1 MSDFKIKPD
10 RLAILRELFGDNRS
24 EWSPE
29 QFKELFVIPPY
40 FKKLESLRPCF
51 LVGGRGTGK
60 TTALQSLHYIAT
72 LERLESESLGFSDQ
86 LYLGIHLRL
95 NKNRVKAFQGA
106 LLSNEMWSKAFSH
119 YINLLVCIELVK
131 LSEWVELRENQSF
144 SKVALQRI
152 CADLAVE
159 PQENLK
165 DLSTVLKKELS
176 VLQLYVNNP
185 NISTPIFSIA
195 EAPIRSFVEELSE
208 SGLIGERVIYC
219 CFDEYENLLDYQQ
232 AILNTYIKHAERPLS
247 YKIGVRKNGF
257 RNRSTIDT
265 SDSLQTPDDYA
276 EIEIVDEGFEYFANA
291 VAELRLKRAS
301 DKGVPVATNLS
312 GFLEELSFDDEAK
325 LLGADDIAQKV
336 LLELK
341 ENKEIYNFFYKRSVS
356 DIYFLK
362 YWQESSNEKIKDLA
376 NDWMLNEEQ
385 WKTRIGNHGYAS
397 LFWLSK
403 GRKGIRIRKYYC
415 GAKVFLSLPAGNIRF
430 FLELIDNAISLELDD
445 PDKVNAWKENL
456 IISAGSQTKAAK
468 EVGLGKLNQLEGL
481 ADHGVQLKRLILAI
495 GKVFFELARS
505 PAGKTPEV
513 TSFILSGEQQA
524 CDQIR
529 SLLAEGV
536 GYLAIEATPRTK
548 ATSNNEIKDEEYRLH
563 PIFSPFF
570 EFSHRRKR
578 RTTFRSEV
586 LLKVADQPA
595 AAITQLLGDQGQVES
610 KELPTQLA
618 FFSAFYEGGE
628 SS

>member
-1 MSDFKIKPD
+1 LSEVKINPD
-10 RLAILRELFGDNRS
+10 RLAVLRELFGDNRS
-24 EWSPE
+24 EWSPD
-29 QFKELFVIPPY
+29 QFKELFVVPPY

-60 TTALQSLHYIAT
+60 TTALQSLHYKAT
-72 LERLESESLGFSDQ
+72 LERLESEDLGFSDQ

-106 LLSNEMWSKAFSH
+106 LLPKEIWAKAFSH
-119 YINLLVCIELVK
+119 YINLLVCNELVK
-131 LSEWVELRENQSF
+131 LSEWLELREGKTFPKDSLKRVC
-144 SKVALQRI
+144 S
-152 CADLAVE
+152 DLAIE
-159 PQENLK
+159 PQESLK
-165 DLSTVLKKELS
+165 ELTNILKTELST
-176 VLQLYVNNP
+176 LQIFVNNP

-195 EAPIRSFVEELSE
+195 EAPIRSFVEELSD

-257 RNRSTIDT
+257 RNRETID
-265 SDSLQTPDDYA
+265 SNDSLQTPDDYA

-291 VAELRLKRAS
+291 VAELRLKRAA
-301 DKGVPVATNLS
+301 DKGVPIVTSLS
-312 GFLEELSFDDEAK
+312 GFLEELTFDEEARC
-325 LLGADDIAQKV
+325 LGAEDVAQKV
-336 LLELK
+336 LSELEGDKKLF
-341 ENKEIYNFFYKRSVS
+341 EFFNKRPVS
-356 DIYFLK
+356 DTYFLK
-362 YWQESSNEKIKDLA
+362 YWQESTNEKIQDLA
-376 NDWMLNEEQ
+376 NDWISNEEQ

-403 GRKGIRIRKYYC
+403 GRKGARIRKYYC
-415 GAKVFLSLPAGNIRF
+415 GSKVFLSLPAGNIRF
-430 FLELIDNAISLELDD
+430 FLELIDTAISLELDD
-445 PDKVNAWKENL
+445 PDKVNTWQDNL
-456 IISAGSQTKAAK
+456 VISASSQTKAAK

-513 TSFILSGEQQA
+513 TSFILSGDSIA
-524 CDQIR
+524 CDQMR

-536 GYLAIEATPRTK
+536 GYLAIEATPRTI
-548 ATSNNEIKDEEYRLH
+548 ATFGNEIKDEEYRLH

-578 RTTFRSEV
+578 RTTFKAEV
-586 LLKVADQPA
+586 LLKVMDQPA
-595 AAITQLLGDQGQVES
+595 AAITQLLGEQGQVES

-628 SS
+628 AS